1 MAAYGLLEVCNLGTP
16 KIRGLDDSMIRC
28 IEAGGLEAWRL
39 AAWMVI
45 LQPAAWRLGGVG
57 SLDAGGNGSLGVLA
71 AWMLVA
77 RIIESGGE
85 DLMNGDRDGS

>member
-1 MAAYGLLEVCNLGTP
+1 MP
-16 KIRGLDDSMIRC
+16 RC
-28 IEAGGLEAWRL
+28 LEAGGLEAWRL

-77 RIIESGGE
+77 RMDFSAFRWISVCSGGE
-85 DLMNGDRDGS
+85 SFPGYGG